1 MITMETE
8 IDMSTFER
16 LLEESTRQQAMNVI
30 EERIQVIEKESPLEE
45 S

>member
-8 IDMSTFER
+8 IDMSTLER
-16 LLEESTRQQAMNVI
+16 LLEESTRQQAMSII
-30 EERIQVIEKESPLEE
+30 EERIQVIEKESPKEE